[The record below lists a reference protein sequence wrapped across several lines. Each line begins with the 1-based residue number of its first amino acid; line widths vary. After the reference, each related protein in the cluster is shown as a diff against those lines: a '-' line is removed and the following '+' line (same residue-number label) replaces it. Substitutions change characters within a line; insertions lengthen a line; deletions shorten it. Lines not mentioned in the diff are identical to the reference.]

1 MSIVQRQEMPENI
14 ELLAAQRNIYSRAK
28 NIIGFQMLLSI
39 PIAICAA
46 ITTIV
51 KPELKGFVALWGILV
66 VVFDLFVFTP
76 WVKKLRDN
84 AARIQEVFDT
94 KVLGLDWNEISVG
107 KRPEPELVHE
117 EAEKHGMN
125 EEKIAGLRKWYPT
138 IIDTVPEICG
148 IIISQRSNVWWDARM
163 RRKYALYIR
172 VILVSIALGLVGYG
186 LYEKKDMFE
195 FLAYIV
201 APLAAT
207 YVFGYRQ
214 MMEHGDAADRL
225 DKLKE
230 LSEKIWSDAIAG
242 KDATTLKLKC
252 RTLQDQIF
260 DHRKKNPPIFDF
272 VFRWFRDGNEV
283 LMNKGAEA
291 LVKELP
297 QCAKK
302 VPNAL

>member
-28 NIIGFQMLLSI
+28 NLVGLQMTLSV
-39 PIAICAA
+39 PFAMCAA

-51 KPELKGFVALWGILV
+51 KPELKGYVALWGILV

-76 WVKKLRDN
+76 WAKKLRDS
-84 AARIQEVFDT
+84 AARIQELFDT
-94 KVLGLDWNEISVG
+94 RVLGLDWNEIAVG
-107 KRPEPELVHE
+107 KRPEPELIHE
-117 EAEKHGMN
+117 EAKKHGL
-125 EEKIAGLRKWYPT
+125 EEKQVAGLRKWYP
-138 IIDTVPEICG
+138 IVIDEVPQICG
-148 IIISQRSNVWWDARM
+148 TIISQRTNVWWDAKM
-163 RRKYALYIR
+163 RRKYALAIR
-172 VILVSIALGLVGYG
+172 VILVSIALGVIGYG

-214 MMEHGDAADRL
+214 MVEHGDAADRL

-230 LSEKIWSDAIAG
+230 LADKIWSDAVAG
-242 KDATTLKLKC
+242 KDAVTLKFQC
-252 RTLQDQIF
+252 RALQDQIF
-260 DHRKKNPPIFDF
+260 DHRRKNPPIFDF
-272 VFRWFRDGNEV
+272 IFRWFRDGNEA

-291 LVKELP
+291 LVSEFS
-297 QCAKK
+297 QCAKG
-302 VPNAL
+302 AL

>member
-1 MSIVQRQEMPENI
+1 MSIIQRQEMPESI
-14 ELLAAQRNIYSRAK
+14 ELLAAQRNLYSKAK
-28 NIIGFQMLLSI
+28 NIIGFQMMLSV

-46 ITTIV
+46 ITTIM
-51 KPELKGFVALWGILV
+51 KPELKGYVALWGILV

-84 AARIQEVFDT
+84 AARVQEVFDT
-94 KVLGLDWNEISVG
+94 KVLGLEWNEISVG
-107 KRPEPELVHE
+107 KKPEREMIHE
-117 EAEKHGMN
+117 EAQKHGLAD
-125 EEKIAGLRKWYPT
+125 EEISGLRKWYP
-138 IIDTVPEICG
+138 IVVDQVPEIFG

-163 RRKYALYIR
+163 RRKYTFSIR
-172 VILVSIALGLVGYG
+172 VILVGIALGLIGYG
-186 LYEKKDMFE
+186 LYEKKDIFE
-195 FLAYIV
+195 FLAYII
-201 APLAAT
+201 APLAST

-230 LSEKIWSDAIAG
+230 LSEKIWADAVAG
-242 KDATTLKLKC
+242 KDVGALKLKC

-272 VFRWFRDGNEV
+272 LFRWFRDDNEI

-291 LVKELP
+291 LVTEVK
-297 QCAKK
+297 
-302 VPNAL
+302 

>member
-1 MSIVQRQEMPENI
+1 MSIVQKQEIPENV
-14 ELLAAQRNIYSRAK
+14 ELLAAQRNLYSRAK

-51 KPELKGFVALWGILV
+51 KPEFKGYVAIWGILV

-76 WVKKLRDN
+76 WVKRLRDS
-84 AARIQEVFDT
+84 AARIQELFDIN
-94 KVLGLDWNEISVG
+94 VLGLDWNEISVG
-107 KRPEPELVHE
+107 KKPEREMIHE
-117 EAEKHGMN
+117 EAERHGLSD
-125 EEKIAGLRKWYPT
+125 EDTSGLREWYPVV
-138 IIDTVPEICG
+138 IDSVPEIFG

-163 RRKYALYIR
+163 RRKYTFSVR
-172 VILVSIALGLVGYG
+172 VFMAGIAFVLIGYG

-195 FLAYIV
+195 FLAYV
-201 APLAAT
+201 FAPLAST

-214 MMEHGDAADRL
+214 MTEHGDAADRL

-230 LSEKIWSDAIAG
+230 LSEKIWADAVAG
-242 KDATTLKLKC
+242 GDAGAVKLKC

-272 VFRWFRDGNEV
+272 LFRWFRGKHEA
-283 LMNKGAEA
+283 LMNKTAKELVAEA
-291 LVKELP
+291 I
-297 QCAKK
+297 
-302 VPNAL
+302 N

>member
-28 NIIGFQMLLSI
+28 NIIGFQMLLSV

-46 ITTIV
+46 ITTIL
-51 KPELKGFVALWGILV
+51 KPELKGYVALWGILV

-117 EAEKHGMN
+117 EAQKHSMN
-125 EEKIAGLRKWYPT
+125 KEKIDGLKKWYPN
-138 IIDTVPEICG
+138 IIDTVPEFCG
-148 IIISQRSNVWWDARM
+148 IIISQRSNVWWDAIM
-163 RRKYALYIR
+163 RRKYALSVR
-172 VILVSIALGLVGYG
+172 VTLVFIALGLIGYG

-201 APLAAT
+201 APLAST

-214 MMEHGDAADRL
+214 MMEHSDAAERL

-242 KDATTLKLKC
+242 KDAAALKLKC
-252 RTLQDQIF
+252 RALQDQIF
-260 DHRKKNPPIFDF
+260 EHRKKNPPIFDF

-291 LVKELP
+291 LVKEYFD
-297 QCAKK
+297 KRR
-302 VPNAL
+302 VI

>member
-1 MSIVQRQEMPENI
+1 MSIVQRQNLPENI
-14 ELLAAQRNIYSRAK
+14 ERLAAQRNIYSRVK
-28 NIIGFQMLLSI
+28 NIIGLQMMLSV
-39 PIAICAA
+39 PVAICAA

-51 KPELKGFVALWGILV
+51 KPELKGYVALWGILV

-76 WVKKLRDN
+76 WVKKLRDS
-84 AARIQEVFDT
+84 AARIQELFDSN
-94 KVLGLDWNEISVG
+94 VLGLDWNEVSVG

-125 EEKIAGLRKWYPT
+125 EERIAGLRNWYPK

-163 RRKYALYIR
+163 RRKYALSIR
-172 VILVSIALGLVGYG
+172 VVLVFVALGLISYG

-201 APLAAT
+201 TPLAAT

-214 MMEHGDAADRL
+214 MIEHGDAADRL
-225 DKLKE
+225 DKLKD
-230 LSEKIWSDAIAG
+230 LSEKIWSDAIAS
-242 KDATTLKLKC
+242 KDAVTLKLKC

-291 LVKELP
+291 LVREYL
-297 QCAKK
+297 
-302 VPNAL
+302 NAPSR

>member
-1 MSIVQRQEMPENI
+1 M
-14 ELLAAQRNIYSRAK
+14 
-28 NIIGFQMLLSI
+28 MLSV

-51 KPELKGFVALWGILV
+51 KPQLKGYVTLWGILV

-84 AARIQEVFDT
+84 AARIQELFDT

-107 KRPEPELVHE
+107 KRPEPELIHE
-117 EAEKHGMN
+117 EVKKHGLE
-125 EEKIAGLRKWYPT
+125 EEKIAGLRKWYP
-138 IIDTVPEICG
+138 IITDKVPEICG

-163 RRKYALYIR
+163 RRKYAHAIC
-172 VILVSIALGLVGYG
+172 VILVSIALGLIGYG

-201 APLAAT
+201 APLAST

-214 MMEHGDAADRL
+214 IMEHGDAADRL

-230 LSEKIWSDAIAG
+230 LSEKIWSDAMAG
-242 KDATTLKLKC
+242 KDVATLKLKC

-272 VFRWFRDGNEV
+272 LFRWFRDGNEA

-291 LVKELP
+291 LVSEFT
-297 QCAKK
+297 AGETGGRDK
-302 VPNAL
+302 VPTSR

>member
-14 ELLAAQRNIYSRAK
+14 ELLAAQKNIYSRAK
-28 NIIGFQMLLSI
+28 NIIGLQMMLSI

-51 KPELKGFVALWGILV
+51 APELKGYVAIWGILV

-84 AARIQEVFDT
+84 AARIQELFDT

-117 EAEKHGMN
+117 EAKKHGM
-125 EEKIAGLRKWYPT
+125 EEAKIASLRKWYPI
-138 IIDTVPEICG
+138 IIDKVPEICG

-163 RRKYALYIR
+163 RRKYTLSIR
-172 VILVSIALGLVGYG
+172 VILVSIALGLIGYG

-201 APLAAT
+201 APLAST

-214 MMEHGDAADRL
+214 MMEHGDAAERL

-230 LSEKIWSDAIAG
+230 LSEKLWSDAVAG
-242 KDATTLKLKC
+242 KDVATLKLKC

-272 VFRWFRDGNEV
+272 LFRWFRDGNEV

-291 LVKELP
+291 LVSEFS
-297 QCAKK
+297 QRT
-302 VPNAL
+302 